1 MEGQQVEISR
11 ESSVM
16 IGRVS
21 LWRNSKETFG
31 QHDETRLNRLIITD
45 VRDKEAKWVRTE
57 TSKINFWPNLN
68 DHVHLY
74 YTIID
79 GFSQTC
85 RWKTREIPQKLEMSF
100 QLSVIYSLCIYSVWM
115 TLFYAFCTETNR
127 MDFPWLLQSN
137 ALYFPLSVFDVKRFA
152 SHTVLKIRGDVNL
165 LILWA
170 EYWHSFLP
178 WYPSCNDSLEWPSA
192 VSPGESL
199 VLSFQSWDAC
209 VEDQTQRALI
219 VQRRVAGK
227 WDQYTVNEHV
237 NGTLPEK
244 AYATNYCIY

>member
-1 MEGQQVEISR
+1 MPMKNARNTTKTGNVISIV
-11 ESSVM
+11 SDLFTLYLFCLDDFVLCLLHWDKQN
-16 IGRVS
+16 GHDYYRV
-21 LWRNSKETFG
+21 T
-31 QHDETRLNRLIITD
+31 
-45 VRDKEAKWVRTE
+45 
-57 TSKINFWPNLN
+57 
-68 DHVHLY
+68 
-74 YTIID
+74 
-79 GFSQTC
+79 
-85 RWKTREIPQKLEMSF
+85 
-100 QLSVIYSLCIYSVWM
+100 LCI
-115 TLFYAFCTETNR
+115 FHFQ
-127 MDFPWLLQSN
+127 F
-137 ALYFPLSVFDVKRFA
+137 FDVKRFA
-152 SHTVLKIRGDVNL
+152 SHVMLKIRGDVNL

-192 VSPGESL
+192 ASPGESL

>member
-1 MEGQQVEISR
+1 MITYIYIIELLTDSR
-11 ESSVM
+11 RHADEKRAKYHKNWKCHFNCQWFIHSVF
-16 IGRVS
+16 I
-21 LWRNSKETFG
+21 LFG
-31 QHDETRLNRLIITD
+31 WLCFMPSALRQ
-45 VRDKEAKWVRTE
+45 TE
-57 TSKINFWPNLN
+57 WT
-68 DHVHLY
+68 
-74 YTIID
+74 
-79 GFSQTC
+79 
-85 RWKTREIPQKLEMSF
+85 
-100 QLSVIYSLCIYSVWM
+100 
-115 TLFYAFCTETNR
+115 
-127 MDFPWLLQSN
+127 WLLQSN

-152 SHTVLKIRGDVNL
+152 SHTALKIRGDVNL

-192 VSPGESL
+192 VSLGESL

-237 NGTLPEK
+237 NWTLSEK